1 MLIGPDWT
9 GWMGKFPL
17 TIQAEPRSD
26 QELLDAVSRWEA
38 KDKQFSFLVLGNH
51 VPGSQ
56 AVWGSA
62 IVHCSL
68 SGAVSL
74 SLHFVKIPLQLWAGV
89 MTSVE
94 AHWWPNPI
102 TLGPYKQ
109 HSFELFW
116 TTSGCS
122 STCHVHRPSGW
133 QCWRNCSGSQGQM
146 DTPSHSSPRSSS
158 CNPCLLADAGGYDKS
173 ISVNLRGIFD
183 RYLYRHRNRYTHCF
197 SCGHVKG
204 LWYKCYYLNL

>member
-1 MLIGPDWT
+1 
-9 GWMGKFPL
+9 MGKFPL

-94 AHWWPNPI
+94 AH
-102 TLGPYKQ
+102 
-109 HSFELFW
+109 
-116 TTSGCS
+116 
-122 STCHVHRPSGW
+122 
-133 QCWRNCSGSQGQM
+133 
-146 DTPSHSSPRSSS
+146 
-158 CNPCLLADAGGYDKS
+158 
-173 ISVNLRGIFD
+173 
-183 RYLYRHRNRYTHCF
+183 
-197 SCGHVKG
+197 
-204 LWYKCYYLNL
+204 